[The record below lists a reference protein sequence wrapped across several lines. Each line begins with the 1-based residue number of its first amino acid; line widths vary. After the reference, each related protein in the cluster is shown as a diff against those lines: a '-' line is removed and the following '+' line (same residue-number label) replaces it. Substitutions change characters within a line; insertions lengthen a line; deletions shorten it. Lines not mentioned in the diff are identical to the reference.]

1 MGILLGLAP
10 YIVFALV
17 SAVSISLGL
26 WLAFAAAFVIT
37 VRDFV
42 ESPTLRLLDAG
53 ALLLFAVLA
62 LFTGFIEPELSIQ
75 AVRLV
80 ADGCFLVMAIASLLL
95 RRPMTLEY
103 AHQHPAKGAAN
114 TPPVLRVH
122 YVLTAGWGLAFALMA
137 AADAT
142 TLLHPDIPL
151 WLDLAMGLAILGLA
165 IAFTLRYPA
174 GLLNAAHPR
183 SRH

>member
-1 MGILLGLAP
+1 MGILLGFAP
-10 YIVFALV
+10 YIAFALV
-17 SAVSISLGL
+17 SGVSISLGL

-53 ALLLFAVLA
+53 SLVLFAVLA
-62 LFTGFIEPELSIQ
+62 LFTGFIEPGLSIQ

-80 ADGCFLVMAIASLLL
+80 ADGGFLAMAIASLLL

-103 AHQHPAKGAAN
+103 AHEHPAKGAAN
-114 TPPVLRVH
+114 APPALRVH
-122 YVLTAGWGLAFALMA
+122 YILTMGWGLAFALMT
-137 AADAT
+137 AADAAT
-142 TLLHPDIPL
+142 ILHPDMPL
-151 WLDLAMGLAILGLA
+151 SLDLAAGLAILGLA

-174 GLLNAAHPR
+174 GLLNAAHLR
-183 SRH
+183 GRH